1 MIRFL
6 ADTWRDAIL
15 RPMAMA
21 APNSSVYIEI
31 AAPDFRF
38 ALALGL
44 GFLALISTRKASRAP
59 GWLPTLALFALV
71 FLSFIPWMRT
81 TGNGRY
87 FMPYLILI
95 GPCALR

>member
-15 RPMAMA
+15 RPVAMA

-38 ALALGL
+38 ALHL
-44 GFLALISTRKASRAP
+44 FWQCWRLISTRKTKLRPPRLATDAGPFCSGIP
-59 GWLPTLALFALV
+59 VVHTLDAARQAMAGI
-71 FLSFIPWMRT
+71 SCPI
-81 TGNGRY
+81 
-87 FMPYLILI
+87 
-95 GPCALR
+95 